1 MFERPLHVSSDTTSP
16 NNKLQ
21 HLVADRNEDVGHWVG
36 LVCVFDPLI
45 KTDGELETIKNSVRA
60 GRAGEWKLMD
70 GRSCPFSLCVW
81 EMPR

>member
-1 MFERPLHVSSDTTSP
+1 MLHVCTDTTSP

-21 HLVADRNEDVGHWVG
+21 HLVAGKNEDIGHEVG

-60 GRAGEWKLMD
+60 GRAGE
-70 GRSCPFSLCVW
+70 
-81 EMPR
+81 

>member
-1 MFERPLHVSSDTTSP
+1 MLVPACKHVMMLERPRHVSTDTTSS

-21 HLVADRNEDVGHWVG
+21 HLVAGKNEDVGHWVG

-60 GRAGEWKLMD
+60 GRAGE
-70 GRSCPFSLCVW
+70 
-81 EMPR
+81 

>member
-1 MFERPLHVSSDTTSP
+1 MMFERPLHVSSDTTSP

-60 GRAGEWKLMD
+60 GRAGE
-70 GRSCPFSLCVW
+70 
-81 EMPR
+81 